1 MNLRKIFFGAM
12 IALAFLFSLAP
23 GTLAQDSNRLTQLQI
38 SVWPEYDRPDVL
50 VLLDGTLADQSGLPR
65 DVSILI
71 PTGAE
76 LFVTTSANP
85 DGSLAP
91 EVSSKST
98 DLGDGF
104 TRVTF
109 PVSQPKFRVEY
120 YHNLLRGAPDKTLDF
135 VYKSISGVDQ
145 VTLEIQQPLR
155 ATNFAVTPA
164 TQTSR
169 TASDGFKYFVL
180 QFSNIA
186 ANQTIGAQA
195 KYTKADNKPS
205 VQPPTTQPPPVPVA
219 ASAPASDST
228 STIFV
233 LVGVVIVGLAGV
245 IGFFLWQQ
253 RTREAE
259 TIAPRKSAK
268 QFQRERRRT
277 RGTEKSATVFCTQ
290 CGNSL
295 SADDNFC
302 PKCGA
307 KRRVV

>member
-1 MNLRKIFFGAM
+1 MILRKIFFGAM
-12 IALAFLFSLAP
+12 IALVFLFSLAP
-23 GTLAQDSNRLTQLQI
+23 HALAQDPNRLAQLQI
-38 SVWPEYDRPDVL
+38 SIWPEYDQPSIL

-109 PVSQPKFRVEY
+109 TVSQPKFRVEY
-120 YHNLLRGAPDKTLDF
+120 YHNLLRGAPDKTFDF
-135 VYKSISGVDQ
+135 VYKAMSGVDQ

-169 TASDGFKYFVL
+169 TASDGFKYFIL

-186 ANQTIGAQA
+186 ANQTISAQA
-195 KYTKADNKPS
+195 KYTKADNNPS
-205 VQPPTTQPPPVPVA
+205 VQPQTSQPPAPVTTSAPVA
-219 ASAPASDST
+219 DST

-253 RTREAE
+253 RARESE
-259 TIAPRKSAK
+259 TSAPRKSAK
-268 QFQRERRRT
+268 QFQRERRRA
-277 RGTEKSATVFCTQ
+277 RGTEKSASVFCTQ
-290 CGNSL
+290 CGNPL
-295 SADDNFC
+295 NADDNFC